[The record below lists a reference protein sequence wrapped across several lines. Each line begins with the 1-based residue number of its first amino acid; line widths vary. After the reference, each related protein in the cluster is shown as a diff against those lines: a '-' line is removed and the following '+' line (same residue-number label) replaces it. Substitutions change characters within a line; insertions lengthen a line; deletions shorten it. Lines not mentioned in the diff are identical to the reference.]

1 MPPHVSAMDLV
12 ILCRCMLQVNW
23 TLCLYQPGA
32 GMRFVSGSNC
42 YLSRTSA
49 ICCTFP
55 MVGETKLSKSWGGSA
70 RACKCPSGY
79 VHMLLT
85 AACVGAIGWR
95 QLEANKQSF
104 L

>member
-12 ILCRCMLQVNW
+12 ILCRCMLLVNW

-55 MVGETKLSKSWGGSA
+55 MVGETKLSKSWRQRARLQVPKWICADATDSGVCRCNRLASAGG
-70 RACKCPSGY
+70 
-79 VHMLLT
+79 
-85 AACVGAIGWR
+85 
-95 QLEANKQSF
+95 Q
-104 L
+104 